1 VRLVEDRG
9 HDVDLAR
16 VELRA
21 ERGQLVVIE
30 VVVDRER
37 LQRRLVDRAAILRV
51 VEEGLDRG
59 RKSRGAQV
67 RSLLRW
73 GHGRRND

>member
-37 LQRRLVDRAAILRV
+37 LQ
-51 VEEGLDRG
+51 G
-59 RKSRGAQV
+59 
-67 RSLLRW
+67 
-73 GHGRRND
+73 